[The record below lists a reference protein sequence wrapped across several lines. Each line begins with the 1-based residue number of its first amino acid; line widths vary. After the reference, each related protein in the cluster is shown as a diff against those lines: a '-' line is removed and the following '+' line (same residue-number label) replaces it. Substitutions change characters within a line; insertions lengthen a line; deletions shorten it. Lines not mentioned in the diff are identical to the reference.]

1 MAQGLGALISP
12 VYVLLA
18 KRFGYRATFI
28 TGLSLCTISLF
39 SSSFVPNEHFL
50 FFTYS
55 IPFGIG
61 SGITF
66 VLGSVVTGLYYP
78 PKSSYHIMATVAV
91 SLGFPFGF
99 LVLNF
104 INESLMS
111 VYKNDWQKVQFIY
124 SLIALTCTITFFPFF
139 TEKYAEVDETETETS
154 QEITYKDEILFN
166 LSKPKFELLIRVLW
180 LVGLVLNS
188 CANNSIMVYLV
199 RNLIRLFLVLIKLPL
214 WSLSL
219 S

>member
-12 VYVLLA
+12 VYVLIA
-18 KRFGYRATFI
+18 KRIGYQLTFTI
-28 TGLSLCTISLF
+28 GLCLCTLSLF

-91 SLGFPFGF
+91 SLGFPLGF

-104 INESLMS
+104 INETLMTF
-111 VYKNDWQKVQFIY
+111 YKNDWQKVQFIY
-124 SLIALTCTITFFPFF
+124 SLFAFACTLLSYPLF
-139 TEKYAEVDETETETS
+139 TEKFAEIDPEENEST
-154 QEITYKDEILFN
+154 QEVVYKEDMTIPLN
-166 LSKPKFELLIRVLW
+166 LSKDKFEYVIRFLW
-180 LVGLVLNS
+180 LGGLLLNS
-188 CANNSIMVYLV
+188 CANNSIMIHLV
-199 RNLIRLFLVLIKLPL
+199 T
-214 WSLSL
+214 
-219 S
+219 